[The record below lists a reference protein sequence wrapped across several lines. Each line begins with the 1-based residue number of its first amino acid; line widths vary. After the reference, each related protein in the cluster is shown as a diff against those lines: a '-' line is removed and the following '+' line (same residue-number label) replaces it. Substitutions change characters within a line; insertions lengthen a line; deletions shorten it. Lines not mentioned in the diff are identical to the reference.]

1 MGHTRVPVV
10 SERRSNLV
18 YSSIAGLI
26 LLSGCVTTSTISEMS
41 WVRTDGRKI
50 ADDPRYCS
58 KGRAIL
64 LIAMPISIAE
74 RQPHRRADAWP
85 RRGTCLCKG
94 SGRGRARGIRRR
106 CNAVLRTDN
115 YRS

>member
-26 LLSGCVTTSTISEMS
+26 LLSGCVTTSTIPEMS
-41 WVRTDGRKI
+41 WVERTVARS
-50 ADDPRYCS
+50 PMTRRYCS

-64 LIAMPISIAE
+64 LLAMPISIAE

-85 RRGTCLCKG
+85 RRGTCLCE
-94 SGRGRARGIRRR
+94 GIRQRTCAR
-106 CNAVLRTDN
+106 HTPQVLNAVVLADSV
-115 YRS
+115 Y